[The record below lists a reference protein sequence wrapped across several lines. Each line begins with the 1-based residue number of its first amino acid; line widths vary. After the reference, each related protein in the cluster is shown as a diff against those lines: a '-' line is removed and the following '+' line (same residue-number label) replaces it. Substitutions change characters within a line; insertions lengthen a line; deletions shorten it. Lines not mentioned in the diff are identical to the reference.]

1 MRTAVGLVFDDIGV
15 APATETSSLAV
26 RVTQIPDR
34 ARALARKALYTSIH
48 RAFAIAHS
56 HYINIDL
63 PVISEGFTPGYTDA
77 ELDEI
82 EKETALPVQDL
93 AEKVGEE
100 ILPKGV

>member
-1 MRTAVGLVFDDIGV
+1 M
-15 APATETSSLAV
+15 
-26 RVTQIPDR
+26 
-34 ARALARKALYTSIH
+34 RALAREALYTGIH
-48 RAFAIAHS
+48 RMFAIAHS

-63 PVISEGFTPGYTDA
+63 PVISEGFTSGYTNA

-82 EKETALPVQDL
+82 EKEAAPPAQDL